1 MEEVKKI
8 EDFLKL
14 ENRLTL
20 KLRIKPLSPLCIKLS
35 CDNEE
40 NDSDSLSAF
49 HTTEGG
55 KKIINNSQTKG
66 EKKATEIYKR
76 EGEIYIPGSTLKGLF
91 RDRFITM
98 YGITSIIN
106 NERKRF
112 ETDYINELFGHIE
125 DKKRKYNTAKKSR
138 FFIQDSFLQ
147 GKTKKAFEGSN
158 RIEKILLRELFY
170 SKEKKEVFDG
180 KNEEKIIKIRSIT
193 PIDHFSSKAKVPLQY
208 EYTMETFSTEL
219 IINNAKLKDLQGI
232 FFIIRDSWNKE
243 IRIGNSKTRGFGL
256 IKFEIEDL
264 IYEQFKS
271 EKDGLKVLE
280 DFFEEKDNR
289 DEERLIKFNF
299 SKILYLKKEFKK
311 LYEKDEAP
319 NKFIISLFKGG
330 EN

>member
-8 EDFLKL
+8 KEFLKL

-35 CDNEE
+35 CD
-40 NDSDSLSAF
+40 DSDSLNALL
-49 HTTEGG
+49 TTEGG
-55 KKIINNSQTKG
+55 KKIKSNNKG
-66 EKKATEIYKR
+66 KEGNNKKATELYKR

-91 RDRFITM
+91 RDRFTLM
-98 YGITSIIN
+98 YGKLG
-106 NERKRF
+106 EKQKRF
-112 ETDYINELFGHIE
+112 ETDYIKTLFGDTE
-125 DKKRKYNTAKKSR
+125 DKNNENKLAKKSKV
-138 FFIQDSFLQ
+138 FIQDSFLE
-147 GKTKKAFEGSN
+147 KKSKNFFKENG
-158 RIEKILLRELFY
+158 EPKLFRELFY
-170 SKEKKEVFDG
+170 EDKKNNIFD
-180 KNEEKIIKIRSIT
+180 KTFEEKLIKIRSIT
-193 PIDHFSSKAKVPLQY
+193 PVDHFSSKAKVPLQY

-232 FFIIRDSWNKE
+232 YFVIRDSWNKE

-271 EKDGLKVLE
+271 ENDTLKTFE
-280 DFFEEKDNR
+280 DFFEEKTS
-289 DEERLIKFNF
+289 EEEKKLIKFNF
-299 SKILYLKKEFKK
+299 SKKLYLKKEFKG
-311 LYEKDEAP
+311 LYENDNP